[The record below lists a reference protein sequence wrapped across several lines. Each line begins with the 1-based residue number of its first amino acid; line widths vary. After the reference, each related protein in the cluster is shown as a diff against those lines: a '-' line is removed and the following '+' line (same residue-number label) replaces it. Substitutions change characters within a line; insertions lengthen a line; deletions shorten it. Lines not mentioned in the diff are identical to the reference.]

1 MPASAAIHVS
11 LLYAFL
17 LVLARMAGIFT
28 FLPLP
33 GFKAGPDAAKIALAV
48 TLTLALYA
56 RWPVIAPPSNM
67 LLMAGWMIAEAGIG
81 LATGLAVSFLIE
93 AVTMAAQ
100 AVSTQAG
107 FAFASTVDPNTEADS
122 TVLILIAQLT
132 AAMLFFAL
140 GLDRQLLSIL
150 ARSLETHPPGAIT
163 SSRASAEAL
172 VMLGSGIFTTGLRLA
187 LPLMAL
193 LFLIDLSVG
202 LLGRLSSQLQLIALA
217 FPAKM
222 LAAVAALSVLV
233 LLIPQVFQQSASV
246 VFGVL
251 RKFLGL

>member
-1 MPASAAIHVS
+1 MHASPAIPLS

-17 LVLARMAGIFT
+17 LVLARVIGIFT

-33 GFKAGPDAAKIALAV
+33 GFKAGPDAAKIMLAL

-56 RWPVIAPPSNM
+56 RWPVVDPPSNM
-67 LLMAGWMIAEAGIG
+67 MLMAGWMLVEGGIG
-81 LATGLAVSFLIE
+81 LATGLAVSFLME
-93 AVTMAAQ
+93 AVTMSAQ
-100 AVSTQAG
+100 AISTQAG

-122 TVLILIAQLT
+122 TVLILIAQLI
-132 AAMLFFAL
+132 AAVLFFAL

-150 ARSLETHPPGAIT
+150 ARSLETHPPGTA
-163 SSRASAEAL
+163 SFSRASAEAL
-172 VMLGSGIFTTGLRLA
+172 VALGSGIFSTGLRLA

-202 LLGRLSSQLQLIALA
+202 LLGRLNAQLQLTALA

-222 LAAVAALSVLV
+222 LAAIAALSFLVVLT
-233 LLIPQVFQQSASV
+233 PQIFQQSA
-246 VFGVL
+246 GVAFAAL
-251 RKFLGL
+251 SKFLGL